1 MTQRMIIWLVGLI
14 SVGVLMGC
22 GSAQETPAA
31 VGDNNGAMNA
41 AATLAV
47 TPAAAAN
54 IQEIEGL
61 VIFPEPSRDH
71 DPEYR
76 YPVMELPPAGGVH
89 HPVWV
94 NCGVYSEFVPVEL
107 AIHSLE
113 HGAVWITYQP
123 ELDAAAITTLQN
135 LARGQ
140 SHILVN
146 PYPGLRSPI
155 VLTAW
160 ARQLELES
168 ADDPR
173 IGQFIAT
180 FLHGS
185 QSPEPG
191 VTCADGVGN
200 PLVLP

>member
-1 MTQRMIIWLVGLI
+1 MKQRISFWLIGLL
-14 SVGVLMGC
+14 VWGGLVGC
-22 GSAQETPAA
+22 GSAQESP
-31 VGDNNGAMNA
+31 VVIGENNAAMNA
-41 AATLAV
+41 AATIP
-47 TPAAAAN
+47 TPTATAEN
-54 IQEIEGL
+54 SDIEGL
-61 VIFPEPSRDH
+61 VIIPEPSRDH
-71 DPEYR
+71 DPDYR
-76 YPVMELPPAGGVH
+76 YPFMDLPPAGGVH

-135 LARGQ
+135 LTRGQ
-140 SHILVN
+140 THILLN
-146 PYPGLRSPI
+146 PYPGQRSPI

-160 ARQLELES
+160 ARQLELEL

-173 IGQFIAT
+173 IGQFIAA
-180 FLHGS
+180 FLHGR